1 MEDTLKRDNHFVPK
15 FYLNAW
21 KNKNG
26 KVFEYNK
33 IAPSEKSRLWNEK
46 STTAVCYIRNFY
58 VQKIDG
64 VETDYLERIFDKNY
78 EDFAEMALKK
88 AINEERLTP
97 TDWKKIINLIAS
109 QIFRTPSCYIKIMQT
124 LEKTFEETMS
134 SIPNYIDK
142 NDNKNILKIDNNDKP
157 ILDIDFNIKIE
168 DMNIEKENKKYFR
181 FSLDINKDLYLN
193 CLRAM
198 LENYVQILQKH
209 KWNVVKLDD
218 NVIIPTSDNPVILL
232 NYYKDNTYDLKG
244 GIDNNGGEI
253 IFPISPNKV
262 IYTQIG
268 KRTMLKKFDFKTSFK
283 IKKFILENARNTI
296 ISSFEDA
303 EIEKIQPR
311 VVDLEKY
318 KLNQQF
324 IEILKNE

>member
-15 FYLNAW
+15 FYLNEW

-33 IAPSEKSRLWNEK
+33 IAPSEKSRIWNEK

-58 VQKIDG
+58 VQKING

-78 EDFAEMALKK
+78 EDLAEMALKK
-88 AINEERLTP
+88 AINGERLTP
-97 TDWKKIINLIAS
+97 NDWEKIINLIAS
-109 QIFRTPSCYIKIMQT
+109 QIFRTPSYYIKIMQI

-142 NDNKNILKIDNNDKP
+142 HYNKNKLKIDNNDEP

-168 DMNIEKENKKYFR
+168 DMNIAKENKKYFR
-181 FSLDINKDLYLN
+181 VSLDINKDLYLS
-193 CLRAM
+193 CLSAM

-253 IFPISPNKV
+253 IFPISPNKI

-268 KRTMLKKFDFKTSFK
+268 KRTMLNKFDFKTSFK
-283 IKKFILENARNTI
+283 IKKLILENARNTI
-296 ISSFEDA
+296 ISSFKDS
-303 EIEKIQPR
+303 EIEKMQPR

-324 IEILKNE
+324 IEVLKKE